1 MYYIAVRISQQY
13 LEDELTMSKA
23 AQLIEEDGKY
33 FAKSGRIKYYPL
45 VIDHGYGATLVD
57 VDGKSYIDLLSS
69 ASSQNVG
76 HAPKKVS
83 DAIKAQVDKFIHYT
97 PAYMYH
103 ESAVKLSKKL
113 CEIAPGN
120 FEKRVTFGL
129 SGSDANDGVI
139 KFARAYTGRPYII
152 SFTNAYHGSTF
163 GSLSMSAI
171 SLNMRKHYGPLLNG
185 FYHIPFPDNYRGMFE
200 QPTANTVAE
209 YLAPLKEMFA
219 KYVPADEVACIVVE
233 TIQGDGGLLEP
244 VAGYFEALAALC
256 REHGILIAVDDI
268 QQGLGRTGTWSSV
281 EHFNFIPDMI
291 TFGKSLAGGLPMSA
305 LVARKEIID
314 SLEAPAHLFTT
325 GANPVSCEAALAT
338 IEMLEEDDLLSESVN
353 KGRYVRQRMEQ
364 WTSRYEYVG
373 DVRGIGLSIGIDIV
387 SNKQNK
393 TRDPE
398 AALKIC
404 NYCFEHD
411 VVIIAVA
418 GNVLRFQPP
427 LVITY
432 EQLDEALAT
441 LEQALQGLQDGQLDT
456 LDIDGQ
462 GW

>member
-1 MYYIAVRISQQY
+1 
-13 LEDELTMSKA
+13 MSKA
-23 AQLIEEDGKY
+23 QDLIKEDEQY

-45 VIDHGYGATLVD
+45 AIDHGYGATLVD
-57 VDGKSYIDLLSS
+57 VDGKEYIDLLAS

-76 HAPKKVS
+76 HAPKKVTE
-83 DAIKAQVDKFIHYT
+83 AIKKQVDKFVHYT

-103 ESAVKLSKKL
+103 EPLIRLSKKL
-113 CEIAPGN
+113 CDISPGDY
-120 FEKRVTFGL
+120 EKRVTYGL
-129 SGSDANDGVI
+129 SGSDANDGII

-171 SLNMRKHYGPLLNG
+171 SLNMRKKYGPLLNG
-185 FYHIPFPDNYRGMFE
+185 FYHIPFPDNYRGLFE
-200 QPTANTVAE
+200 QPNANTVDE
-209 YLAPLKEMFA
+209 YLAPLKEMFD
-219 KYVPADEVACIVVE
+219 KYVPADEVACIVLE

-244 VAGYFEALAALC
+244 VPGYFEALEGIC

-268 QQGLGRTGTWSSV
+268 QQGLGRTGKWSSV
-281 EHFNFIPDMI
+281 EHFNFTPDLI

-305 LVARKEIID
+305 IVGRKEIMET
-314 SLEAPAHLFTT
+314 LEAPAHLFTT

-338 IEMLEEDDLLSESVN
+338 LEMIEEEQLLEASLE
-353 KGRYVRQRMEQ
+353 KGKYVRQTMDR
-364 WTSRYEYVG
+364 WVTDYECIG
-373 DVRGIGLSIGIDIV
+373 DVCGKGLSIGIDVV
-387 SNKQNK
+387 SDPIQK

-404 NYCFEHD
+404 NYCFD
-411 VVIIAVA
+411 KGVVIIAVA

-427 LVITY
+427 LVISY
-432 EQLDEALAT
+432 EQLDYALST
-441 LEQALQGLQDGQLDT
+441 LEDAIRALNRGELDQYE
-456 LDIDGQ
+456 IEGQ

>member
-1 MYYIAVRISQQY
+1 
-13 LEDELTMSKA
+13 MSKA
-23 AQLIEEDGKY
+23 QDLIKEDEQY

-45 VIDHGYGATLVD
+45 AIDHGYGATLVD
-57 VDGKSYIDLLSS
+57 VDGKEYIDLLAS

-76 HAPKKVS
+76 HASKKVTE
-83 DAIKAQVDKFIHYT
+83 AIKKQVDKFVHYT

-103 ESAVKLSKKL
+103 EPLIRLSKKL
-113 CEIAPGN
+113 CDISPGDY
-120 FEKRVTFGL
+120 EKRVTYGL
-129 SGSDANDGVI
+129 SGSDANDGII

-171 SLNMRKHYGPLLNG
+171 SLNMRKKYGPLLNG
-185 FYHIPFPDNYRGMFE
+185 FYHIPFPDNYRGLFE
-200 QPTANTVAE
+200 QPNANTVDE
-209 YLAPLKEMFA
+209 YLAPLKEMFD
-219 KYVPADEVACIVVE
+219 KYVPADEVACIVLE

-244 VAGYFEALAALC
+244 VPGYFEALEGIC

-268 QQGLGRTGTWSSV
+268 QQGLGRTGKWSSV
-281 EHFNFIPDMI
+281 EHFNFTPDLI

-305 LVARKEIID
+305 IVGRKEIMET
-314 SLEAPAHLFTT
+314 LEAPAHLFTT

-338 IEMLEEDDLLSESVN
+338 LEMIEEEQLLEASLE
-353 KGRYVRQRMEQ
+353 KGKYVRQTMDR
-364 WTSRYEYVG
+364 WVTDYECIG
-373 DVRGIGLSIGIDIV
+373 DVRGKGLSIGIDVV
-387 SNKQNK
+387 SDPIQK

-404 NYCFEHD
+404 NYCFD
-411 VVIIAVA
+411 KGVVIIAVA

-427 LVITY
+427 LVISY
-432 EQLDEALAT
+432 EQLDYALST
-441 LEQALQGLQDGQLDT
+441 LEDAIRALNQGELDQYE
-456 LDIDGQ
+456 IEGQ

>member
-1 MYYIAVRISQQY
+1 
-13 LEDELTMSKA
+13 MSKA
-23 AQLIEEDGKY
+23 QDLIKEDEQY

-45 VIDHGYGATLVD
+45 AIDHGYGATLVD
-57 VDGKSYIDLLSS
+57 VDGKEYIDLLAS

-76 HAPKKVS
+76 HAPKKVTE
-83 DAIKAQVDKFIHYT
+83 AIKKQVDKFVHYT

-103 ESAVKLSKKL
+103 EPLIRLSKKL
-113 CEIAPGN
+113 CDISPGDY
-120 FEKRVTFGL
+120 EKRVTYGL
-129 SGSDANDGVI
+129 SGSDANDGII

-171 SLNMRKHYGPLLNG
+171 SLNMRKKYSPLLNG
-185 FYHIPFPDNYRGMFE
+185 FYHIPFPDNYRGLFE
-200 QPTANTVAE
+200 QPNANTVDE
-209 YLAPLKEMFA
+209 YLAPLKEMFD
-219 KYVPADEVACIVVE
+219 KYVPADEVACIVLE

-244 VAGYFEALAALC
+244 VSGYFEALESIC

-268 QQGLGRTGTWSSV
+268 QQGLGRTGKWSSV
-281 EHFNFIPDMI
+281 EHFNFTPDLI

-305 LVARKEIID
+305 IVGRKEIMET
-314 SLEAPAHLFTT
+314 LEAPAHLFTT

-338 IEMLEEDDLLSESVN
+338 LEMIEEEQLLEASLE
-353 KGRYVRQRMEQ
+353 KGEYVRQTMDR
-364 WTSRYEYVG
+364 WVIDYECIG
-373 DVRGIGLSIGIDIV
+373 DVRGKGLSIGIDVV
-387 SNKQNK
+387 SDPIQK

-404 NYCFEHD
+404 NYCFD
-411 VVIIAVA
+411 KGVVIIAVA

-427 LVITY
+427 LVISY
-432 EQLDEALAT
+432 EQLDYALST
-441 LEQALQGLQDGQLDT
+441 LENAIQALNQGDLDQYE
-456 LDIDGQ
+456 IEGQ

>member
-1 MYYIAVRISQQY
+1 
-13 LEDELTMSKA
+13 MSKA
-23 AQLIEEDGKY
+23 QDLIKEDEQY

-45 VIDHGYGATLVD
+45 AIDHGYGATLVD
-57 VDGKSYIDLLSS
+57 VDGKEYIDLLAS

-76 HAPKKVS
+76 HAPKKVTE
-83 DAIKAQVDKFIHYT
+83 AIKKQVDKFVHYT

-103 ESAVKLSKKL
+103 EPLIRLSKKL
-113 CEIAPGN
+113 CDISPGDY
-120 FEKRVTFGL
+120 EKRVTYGL
-129 SGSDANDGVI
+129 SGSDANDGII

-171 SLNMRKHYGPLLNG
+171 SLNMRKKYGPLLNG
-185 FYHIPFPDNYRGMFE
+185 FYHIPFPDNYRGLFE
-200 QPTANTVAE
+200 QPNANTVDE
-209 YLAPLKEMFA
+209 YLAPLKEMFD
-219 KYVPADEVACIVVE
+219 KYVPADEVACIVLE

-244 VAGYFEALAALC
+244 VTGYFEALEGIC

-268 QQGLGRTGTWSSV
+268 QQGLGRTGKWSSV
-281 EHFNFIPDMI
+281 EHFNFTPDLI

-305 LVARKEIID
+305 IVGRKEIMET
-314 SLEAPAHLFTT
+314 LEAPAHLFTT

-338 IEMLEEDDLLSESVN
+338 LEMLEEEQLLEASLE
-353 KGRYVRQRMEQ
+353 KGKYVRQTMDR
-364 WTSRYEYVG
+364 WVTDYECIG
-373 DVRGIGLSIGIDIV
+373 DVRGKGLSIGIDVV
-387 SNKQNK
+387 SDYIQK

-404 NYCFEHD
+404 NYCFD
-411 VVIIAVA
+411 KGVVIIAVA

-427 LVITY
+427 LVISY
-432 EQLDEALAT
+432 EQLDYALST
-441 LEQALQGLQDGQLDT
+441 LEDAIRALNRGELDQYE
-456 LDIDGQ
+456 IEGQ

>member
-1 MYYIAVRISQQY
+1 
-13 LEDELTMSKA
+13 MSKA
-23 AQLIEEDGKY
+23 QDLIKEDEQY

-45 VIDHGYGATLVD
+45 AIDHGYGATLVD
-57 VDGKSYIDLLSS
+57 VDGKEYIDLLAS

-76 HAPKKVS
+76 HAPKKVTE
-83 DAIKAQVDKFIHYT
+83 AIKKQVDKFVHYT

-103 ESAVKLSKKL
+103 EPLIRLSKKI
-113 CEIAPGN
+113 CDISPGDY
-120 FEKRVTFGL
+120 EKRVTYGL
-129 SGSDANDGVI
+129 SGSDANDGII

-171 SLNMRKHYGPLLNG
+171 SLNMRKKYGPLLNG
-185 FYHIPFPDNYRGMFE
+185 FYHIPFPDNYRGLFE
-200 QPTANTVAE
+200 QPTPNTVDE
-209 YLAPLKEMFA
+209 YLAPLKEMFN
-219 KYVPADEVACIVVE
+219 KYVPADEVACIVLE

-244 VAGYFEALAALC
+244 VPGYFEALEGIC

-268 QQGLGRTGTWSSV
+268 QQGLGRTGKWSSV
-281 EHFNFIPDMI
+281 EHFNFTPDLI

-305 LVARKEIID
+305 IVGRKEIMET
-314 SLEAPAHLFTT
+314 LEAPAHLFTT

-338 IEMLEEDDLLSESVN
+338 LEMIEEEQLLEASLE
-353 KGRYVRQRMEQ
+353 KGDYVRQTMDR
-364 WTSRYEYVG
+364 WITDYECIG
-373 DVRGIGLSIGIDIV
+373 DVRGKGLSIGIDIV
-387 SNKQNK
+387 SDPIQK

-404 NYCFEHD
+404 NYCFD
-411 VVIIAVA
+411 KGVVIIAVA

-427 LVITY
+427 LVISY
-432 EQLDEALAT
+432 DQLDYALST
-441 LEQALQGLQDGQLDT
+441 LEKAIQALNRGDLDQYE
-456 LDIDGQ
+456 IEGQ

>member
-1 MYYIAVRISQQY
+1 MSKVNHLIV
-13 LEDELTMSKA
+13 EDER
-23 AQLIEEDGKY
+23 Y
-33 FAKSGRIKYYPL
+33 FANSGRIKYYPL
-45 VIDHGYGATLVD
+45 VIDHGYGATLID
-57 VDGKSYIDLLSS
+57 VDGKSYIDLLAS

-76 HAPKKVS
+76 HAPKPVVE
-83 DAIKAQVDKFIHYT
+83 AIKNQTEKFIHYT

-103 ESAVKLSKKL
+103 EPLVRLSKKL
-113 CEIAPGN
+113 CDIAPGN
-120 FEKRVTFGL
+120 YEKRVTFGL
-129 SGSDANDGVI
+129 SGSDANDGII

-163 GSLSMSAI
+163 GSLSMSSI

-185 FYHIPFPDNYRGMFE
+185 FYHIPFPDKYRGMFE
-200 QPTANTVAE
+200 QAKPNTVEE

-219 KYVPADEVACIVVE
+219 KYVPAEEVACIVVE

-244 VAGYFEALAALC
+244 VPGYFEALQELC
-256 REHGILIAVDDI
+256 HAHNILIAVDDI
-268 QQGLGRTGTWSSV
+268 QQGLGRTGKWSSV
-281 EHFNFIPDMI
+281 DHYYFTPDLM

-305 LVARKEIID
+305 IVGRKEIME

-338 IEMLEEDDLLSESVN
+338 IKMIEDEDLLNASWK
-353 KGRYVRQRMEQ
+353 KGSYVRKRIDPWIE
-364 WTSRYEYVG
+364 RYQYVG

-387 SNKQNK
+387 SNKIEK
-393 TRDPE
+393 TRDSE

-404 NYCFEHD
+404 NYCFENG
-411 VVIIAVA
+411 VIIIAVA

-432 EQLDEALAT
+432 KQLDKALDT
-441 LEQALQGLQDGQLDT
+441 IEQALEKLERGELNQY
-456 LDIDGQ
+456 DISGQ

>member
-1 MYYIAVRISQQY
+1 
-13 LEDELTMSKA
+13 MSKA
-23 AQLIEEDGKY
+23 QDLIKEDEQY

-45 VIDHGYGATLVD
+45 AIDHGYGATLVD
-57 VDGKSYIDLLSS
+57 VDGKEYIDLLAS

-76 HAPKKVS
+76 HAPKKVTE
-83 DAIKAQVDKFIHYT
+83 AIKKQVDKFVHYT

-103 ESAVKLSKKL
+103 EPLIRLSKKL
-113 CEIAPGN
+113 CDISPGDY
-120 FEKRVTFGL
+120 EKRVTYGL
-129 SGSDANDGVI
+129 SGSDANDGII

-171 SLNMRKHYGPLLNG
+171 SLNMRKKYGPLLNG
-185 FYHIPFPDNYRGMFE
+185 FYHIPFPDNYRGPFE
-200 QPTANTVAE
+200 QPNANTVDE
-209 YLAPLKEMFA
+209 YLAPLKEMFD
-219 KYVPADEVACIVVE
+219 KYVPADEVACIVLE

-244 VAGYFEALAALC
+244 VPGYFEALEGIC

-268 QQGLGRTGTWSSV
+268 QQGLGRTGKWSSV
-281 EHFNFIPDMI
+281 EHFNFTPDLI

-305 LVARKEIID
+305 IVGRKEIMET
-314 SLEAPAHLFTT
+314 LEAPAHLFTT

-338 IEMLEEDDLLSESVN
+338 LEMIEEEQLLEASLE
-353 KGRYVRQRMEQ
+353 KGKYVRQTMDR
-364 WTSRYEYVG
+364 WVTDYECIG
-373 DVRGIGLSIGIDIV
+373 DVRGKGLSIGIDVV
-387 SNKQNK
+387 SDPIQK

-404 NYCFEHD
+404 NYCFD
-411 VVIIAVA
+411 KGVVIIAVA

-427 LVITY
+427 LVISY
-432 EQLDEALAT
+432 EQLDYALST
-441 LEQALQGLQDGQLDT
+441 LEDAIRALNRGELDQYE
-456 LDIDGQ
+456 IEGQ

>member
-1 MYYIAVRISQQY
+1 
-13 LEDELTMSKA
+13 MSKA
-23 AQLIEEDGKY
+23 QDLIKEDEQY

-45 VIDHGYGATLVD
+45 AIDHGYGATLVD
-57 VDGKSYIDLLSS
+57 VDGKEYIDLLAS

-76 HAPKKVS
+76 HAPKKVTE
-83 DAIKAQVDKFIHYT
+83 AIKKQVDKFVHYT

-103 ESAVKLSKKL
+103 EPLIRLSKKL
-113 CEIAPGN
+113 CDISPGDY
-120 FEKRVTFGL
+120 EKRVTYGL
-129 SGSDANDGVI
+129 SGSDANDGII

-171 SLNMRKHYGPLLNG
+171 SLNMRKKYGPLLNG
-185 FYHIPFPDNYRGMFE
+185 FYHIPFPDNYRGLFE
-200 QPTANTVAE
+200 QPNANTVDE
-209 YLAPLKEMFA
+209 YLAPLKEMFD
-219 KYVPADEVACIVVE
+219 KYVPADEVACIVLE

-244 VAGYFEALAALC
+244 VSGYFEALESIC

-268 QQGLGRTGTWSSV
+268 QQGLGRTGKWSSV
-281 EHFNFIPDMI
+281 EHFNFTPDLI

-305 LVARKEIID
+305 IVGRKEIMET
-314 SLEAPAHLFTT
+314 LEAPAHLFTT

-338 IEMLEEDDLLSESVN
+338 LEMIEGEQLLEASLE
-353 KGRYVRQRMEQ
+353 KGEYVRQTMDR
-364 WTSRYEYVG
+364 WVIDYECIG
-373 DVRGIGLSIGIDIV
+373 DVRGKGLSIGIDVV
-387 SNKQNK
+387 SDPIQK

-404 NYCFEHD
+404 NYCFD
-411 VVIIAVA
+411 KGVVIIAVA

-427 LVITY
+427 LVISY
-432 EQLDEALAT
+432 EQLDYALST
-441 LEQALQGLQDGQLDT
+441 LENAIQALNQGDLDQYE
-456 LDIDGQ
+456 IEGQ

>member
-1 MYYIAVRISQQY
+1 
-13 LEDELTMSKA
+13 MSKA
-23 AQLIEEDGKY
+23 QDLIKEDEQY

-45 VIDHGYGATLVD
+45 AIDHGYGATLVD
-57 VDGKSYIDLLSS
+57 VDGKEYIDLLAS

-76 HAPKKVS
+76 HAPKKVTE
-83 DAIKAQVDKFIHYT
+83 AIKKQVDKFVHYT

-103 ESAVKLSKKL
+103 EPLIRLSKKL
-113 CEIAPGN
+113 CDISLGDY
-120 FEKRVTFGL
+120 EKRVTYGL
-129 SGSDANDGVI
+129 SGSDANDGII

-171 SLNMRKHYGPLLNG
+171 SLNMRKKYGPLLNG
-185 FYHIPFPDNYRGMFE
+185 FYHIPFPDNYRGLFE
-200 QPTANTVAE
+200 QPNANTVDE
-209 YLAPLKEMFA
+209 YLAPLKEMFD
-219 KYVPADEVACIVVE
+219 KYVPADEVACIVLE

-244 VAGYFEALAALC
+244 VSGYFEALESIC

-268 QQGLGRTGTWSSV
+268 QQGLGRTGKWSSV
-281 EHFNFIPDMI
+281 EHFNFTPDLI

-305 LVARKEIID
+305 IVGRKEIMET
-314 SLEAPAHLFTT
+314 LEAPAHLFTT

-338 IEMLEEDDLLSESVN
+338 LEMIEEEQLLEASLE
-353 KGRYVRQRMEQ
+353 KGEYVRQTMDR
-364 WTSRYEYVG
+364 WVIDYECIG
-373 DVRGIGLSIGIDIV
+373 DVRGKGLSIGIDVV
-387 SNKQNK
+387 SDPIQK

-404 NYCFEHD
+404 NYCFD
-411 VVIIAVA
+411 KGVVIIAVA

-427 LVITY
+427 LVISY
-432 EQLDEALAT
+432 EQLDYALST
-441 LEQALQGLQDGQLDT
+441 LENAIQALNQGDLDQYE
-456 LDIDGQ
+456 IEGQ

>member
-1 MYYIAVRISQQY
+1 
-13 LEDELTMSKA
+13 MSKA
-23 AQLIEEDGKY
+23 HQLIQEDEHY

-57 VDGKSYIDLLSS
+57 IEGKTYIDLLSS

-76 HAPKKVS
+76 HAPREVTE
-83 DAIKAQVDKFIHYT
+83 AIKAQVDKFIHYT

-103 ESAVKLSKKL
+103 EPLVRLAKKL
-113 CEIAPGN
+113 CEIAPGD

-129 SGSDANDGVI
+129 TGSDANDGII

-185 FYHIPFPDNYRGMFE
+185 FYHIPFPDKYRGMYE
-200 QPTANTVAE
+200 QPQANSVEE

-219 KYVPADEVACIVVE
+219 KYVPADEVACIVIE

-244 VAGYFEALAALC
+244 VPGYFEALEKIC

-268 QQGLGRTGTWSSV
+268 QQGFGRTGT
-281 EHFNFIPDMI
+281 
-291 TFGKSLAGGLPMSA
+291 
-305 LVARKEIID
+305 
-314 SLEAPAHLFTT
+314 
-325 GANPVSCEAALAT
+325 NPVSCEAALAT
-338 IEMLEEDDLLSESVN
+338 IQMIEDQSLLQASAE
-353 KGRYVRQRMEQ
+353 KGEYVRKRMDQ
-364 WTSRYEYVG
+364 WVSKYNSVG
-373 DVRGIGLSIGIDIV
+373 DVRGKGLSIGIDIV
-387 SNKQNK
+387 SDKKLK
-393 TRDPE
+393 TRDAS

-404 NYCFEHD
+404 NYCFEHG

-432 EQLDEALAT
+432 EQLDTALNTIEDALTALEA
-441 LEQALQGLQDGQLDT
+441 GNLDQY
-456 LDIDGQ
+456 DISGQ

>member
-1 MYYIAVRISQQY
+1 
-13 LEDELTMSKA
+13 MSKA
-23 AQLIEEDGKY
+23 QDLIKEDEQY

-45 VIDHGYGATLVD
+45 AIDHGYGATLVD
-57 VDGKSYIDLLSS
+57 VDGKEYIDLLAS

-76 HAPKKVS
+76 HAPKKVTE
-83 DAIKAQVDKFIHYT
+83 AIKKQVDKFVHYT

-103 ESAVKLSKKL
+103 EPLIRLSKKL
-113 CEIAPGN
+113 CDISPGDY
-120 FEKRVTFGL
+120 EKRVTYGL
-129 SGSDANDGVI
+129 SGSDANDGII

-171 SLNMRKHYGPLLNG
+171 SLNMRKKYGPLLNG
-185 FYHIPFPDNYRGMFE
+185 FYHIPFPDNYRGLFE
-200 QPTANTVAE
+200 QPTPNTVDE
-209 YLAPLKEMFA
+209 YLAPLKEMFN
-219 KYVPADEVACIVVE
+219 KYVPADEVACIVLE

-244 VAGYFEALAALC
+244 VPGYFEALEGIC

-268 QQGLGRTGTWSSV
+268 QQGLGRTGKWSSV
-281 EHFNFIPDMI
+281 EHFNFTPDLI

-305 LVARKEIID
+305 IVGRKEIMET
-314 SLEAPAHLFTT
+314 LEAPAHLFTT

-338 IEMLEEDDLLSESVN
+338 LEMIEEEQLLEASLE
-353 KGRYVRQRMEQ
+353 KGKYVRQTMDR
-364 WTSRYEYVG
+364 WVTDYECIG
-373 DVRGIGLSIGIDIV
+373 DVRGKGLSIGIDVV
-387 SNKQNK
+387 SDPIQK

-404 NYCFEHD
+404 NYCFD
-411 VVIIAVA
+411 KGVVIIAVA

-427 LVITY
+427 LVISY
-432 EQLDEALAT
+432 EQLDYALST
-441 LEQALQGLQDGQLDT
+441 LEDAIRALNRGELDQYE
-456 LDIDGQ
+456 IEGQ

>member
-1 MYYIAVRISQQY
+1 
-13 LEDELTMSKA
+13 MSKA
-23 AQLIEEDGKY
+23 QDLIKEDEQY

-45 VIDHGYGATLVD
+45 AIDHGYGATLVD
-57 VDGKSYIDLLSS
+57 VDGKEYIDLLAS

-76 HAPKKVS
+76 HAPKKVTE
-83 DAIKAQVDKFIHYT
+83 AIKKQVDKFVHYT

-103 ESAVKLSKKL
+103 EPLIRLSKKL
-113 CEIAPGN
+113 CDISPCDY
-120 FEKRVTFGL
+120 EKRVTYGL
-129 SGSDANDGVI
+129 SGSDANDGII

-171 SLNMRKHYGPLLNG
+171 SLNMRKKYGPLLNG
-185 FYHIPFPDNYRGMFE
+185 FYHIPFPDNYRGLFE
-200 QPTANTVAE
+200 QPNANTVDE
-209 YLAPLKEMFA
+209 YLAPLKEMFD
-219 KYVPADEVACIVVE
+219 KYVPADEVACIVLE

-244 VAGYFEALAALC
+244 VPGYFEALEGIC

-268 QQGLGRTGTWSSV
+268 QQGLGRTGKWSSV
-281 EHFNFIPDMI
+281 EHFNFTPDLI

-305 LVARKEIID
+305 IVGRKEIMET
-314 SLEAPAHLFTT
+314 LEAPAHLFTT

-338 IEMLEEDDLLSESVN
+338 LEMIEEEQLLEASLE
-353 KGRYVRQRMEQ
+353 KGKYVRQTMDR
-364 WTSRYEYVG
+364 WVTDYECIG
-373 DVRGIGLSIGIDIV
+373 DVRGKGLSIGIDVV
-387 SNKQNK
+387 SDPIQK

-404 NYCFEHD
+404 NYCFD
-411 VVIIAVA
+411 KGVVIIAVA

-427 LVITY
+427 LVISY
-432 EQLDEALAT
+432 EQLDYALST
-441 LEQALQGLQDGQLDT
+441 LEDAIRALNRGELDQYE
-456 LDIDGQ
+456 IEGQ

>member
-1 MYYIAVRISQQY
+1 
-13 LEDELTMSKA
+13 MSKA
-23 AQLIEEDGKY
+23 QDLIKEDEQY

-45 VIDHGYGATLVD
+45 AIDHGYGATLVD
-57 VDGKSYIDLLSS
+57 VDGKEYIDLLAS

-76 HAPKKVS
+76 HAPKKVTE
-83 DAIKAQVDKFIHYT
+83 AIKKQVDKFVHYT

-103 ESAVKLSKKL
+103 EPLIRLSKKL
-113 CEIAPGN
+113 CDISPGDY
-120 FEKRVTFGL
+120 EKRVTYGL
-129 SGSDANDGVI
+129 SGSDANDGII

-171 SLNMRKHYGPLLNG
+171 SLNMKKKYGPLLNG
-185 FYHIPFPDNYRGMFE
+185 FYHIPFPDNYRGLFE
-200 QPTANTVAE
+200 QPNANTVDE
-209 YLAPLKEMFA
+209 YLAPLKEMFD
-219 KYVPADEVACIVVE
+219 KYVPADEVACIVLE

-244 VAGYFEALAALC
+244 VPGYFEALEGIC

-268 QQGLGRTGTWSSV
+268 QQGLGRTGKWSSV
-281 EHFNFIPDMI
+281 EHFNFTPDLI

-305 LVARKEIID
+305 IVGRKEIMET
-314 SLEAPAHLFTT
+314 LEAPAHLFTT

-338 IEMLEEDDLLSESVN
+338 LEMLEEEQLLEASLE
-353 KGRYVRQRMEQ
+353 KGKYVRQTMDR
-364 WTSRYEYVG
+364 WVTDYECIG
-373 DVRGIGLSIGIDIV
+373 DVRGKGLSIGIDVV
-387 SNKQNK
+387 SDYIQK

-404 NYCFEHD
+404 NYCFD
-411 VVIIAVA
+411 KGVVIIAVA

-427 LVITY
+427 LVISY
-432 EQLDEALAT
+432 EQLDYALST
-441 LEQALQGLQDGQLDT
+441 LEDAIRALNRGELDQYE
-456 LDIDGQ
+456 IEGQ

>member
-1 MYYIAVRISQQY
+1 
-13 LEDELTMSKA
+13 MSKA
-23 AQLIEEDGKY
+23 QDLIKEDEQY

-45 VIDHGYGATLVD
+45 AIDHGYGATLVD
-57 VDGKSYIDLLSS
+57 VDGKEYIDLLAS

-76 HAPKKVS
+76 HAPKKVTE
-83 DAIKAQVDKFIHYT
+83 AIKKQVDKFVHYT

-103 ESAVKLSKKL
+103 EPLIRLSKKL
-113 CEIAPGN
+113 CDISPGDY
-120 FEKRVTFGL
+120 EKRVTYGL
-129 SGSDANDGVI
+129 SGSDANDGII

-171 SLNMRKHYGPLLNG
+171 SLNMRKKYGPLLNG
-185 FYHIPFPDNYRGMFE
+185 FYHIPFPDNYRGLFE
-200 QPTANTVAE
+200 QPNANTVDE
-209 YLAPLKEMFA
+209 YLAPLKEMFD
-219 KYVPADEVACIVVE
+219 KYVPADEVACIVLE

-244 VAGYFEALAALC
+244 VPGYFEALEGIC

-268 QQGLGRTGTWSSV
+268 QQGLGRTGKWSSV
-281 EHFNFIPDMI
+281 EHFNFTPDLI

-305 LVARKEIID
+305 IVGRKEIMET
-314 SLEAPAHLFTT
+314 LEAPAHLFTT

-338 IEMLEEDDLLSESVN
+338 LEMIEEEQLLEANLE
-353 KGRYVRQRMEQ
+353 KGKYVRQTMDR
-364 WTSRYEYVG
+364 WVTDYECIG
-373 DVRGIGLSIGIDIV
+373 DVRGKGLSIGIDVV
-387 SNKQNK
+387 SDPIQK

-404 NYCFEHD
+404 NYCFD
-411 VVIIAVA
+411 KGVVIIAVA

-427 LVITY
+427 LVISY
-432 EQLDEALAT
+432 EQLDYALST
-441 LEQALQGLQDGQLDT
+441 LEDAIRVLNRGELDQYE
-456 LDIDGQ
+456 IEGQ

>member
-1 MYYIAVRISQQY
+1 
-13 LEDELTMSKA
+13 MSKA
-23 AQLIEEDGKY
+23 QDLIKEDEQY

-45 VIDHGYGATLVD
+45 AIDHGYGATLVD
-57 VDGKSYIDLLSS
+57 VDGKEYIDLLAS

-76 HAPKKVS
+76 HAPKKVTE
-83 DAIKAQVDKFIHYT
+83 AIKKQVDKFVHYT

-103 ESAVKLSKKL
+103 EPLIRLSKKL
-113 CEIAPGN
+113 CDISPGDY
-120 FEKRVTFGL
+120 EKRVTYGL
-129 SGSDANDGVI
+129 SGSDANDGII

-171 SLNMRKHYGPLLNG
+171 SLNMRKKYGPLLNG
-185 FYHIPFPDNYRGMFE
+185 FYHIPFPDNYRGLFE
-200 QPTANTVAE
+200 QPTPNTVDE
-209 YLAPLKEMFA
+209 YLAPLKEMFN
-219 KYVPADEVACIVVE
+219 KYVPADEVACIVLE

-244 VAGYFEALAALC
+244 VSGYFEALQSIC

-268 QQGLGRTGTWSSV
+268 QQGLGRTGKWSSV
-281 EHFNFIPDMI
+281 EHFNFTPDLI

-305 LVARKEIID
+305 IVGRKEIMET
-314 SLEAPAHLFTT
+314 LEAPAHLFTT

-338 IEMLEEDDLLSESVN
+338 LEMIEEEQLLEASLE
-353 KGRYVRQRMEQ
+353 KGDYVRQTMDR
-364 WTSRYEYVG
+364 WITDYECIG
-373 DVRGIGLSIGIDIV
+373 DVRGKGLSIGIDIV
-387 SNKQNK
+387 SDPIQK

-404 NYCFEHD
+404 NYCFD
-411 VVIIAVA
+411 KGVVIIAVA

-427 LVITY
+427 LVISY
-432 EQLDEALAT
+432 DQLDYALST
-441 LEQALQGLQDGQLDT
+441 LEKAIQALNRGDLDQYE
-456 LDIDGQ
+456 IEGQ

>member
-1 MYYIAVRISQQY
+1 
-13 LEDELTMSKA
+13 MSKA
-23 AQLIEEDGKY
+23 QDLIKEDEQY

-45 VIDHGYGATLVD
+45 AIDHGYGATLVD
-57 VDGKSYIDLLSS
+57 VDGKEYIDLLAS

-76 HAPKKVS
+76 HAPKKVTE
-83 DAIKAQVDKFIHYT
+83 AIKKQVDKFVHYT

-103 ESAVKLSKKL
+103 EPLIRLSKKL
-113 CEIAPGN
+113 CDISPGDY
-120 FEKRVTFGL
+120 EKRVTYGL
-129 SGSDANDGVI
+129 SGSDANDGII

-171 SLNMRKHYGPLLNG
+171 SLNMRKKYGPLLNG
-185 FYHIPFPDNYRGMFE
+185 FYHIPFPDNYRGLFE
-200 QPTANTVAE
+200 QPNANTVDE
-209 YLAPLKEMFA
+209 YLAPLKEMFD
-219 KYVPADEVACIVVE
+219 KYVPADEVACIVLE

-244 VAGYFEALAALC
+244 VSGYFEALESIC

-268 QQGLGRTGTWSSV
+268 QQGLGRTGKWSSV
-281 EHFNFIPDMI
+281 EHFNFTPELI

-305 LVARKEIID
+305 IVGRKEIMET
-314 SLEAPAHLFTT
+314 LEAPAHLFTT

-338 IEMLEEDDLLSESVN
+338 LEMIEEEQLLEASLE
-353 KGRYVRQRMEQ
+353 KGEYVRQTMDR
-364 WTSRYEYVG
+364 WVIDYECIG
-373 DVRGIGLSIGIDIV
+373 DVRGKGLSIGIDVV
-387 SNKQNK
+387 SDPIQK

-404 NYCFEHD
+404 NYCFD
-411 VVIIAVA
+411 KGVVIIAVA

-427 LVITY
+427 LVISY
-432 EQLDEALAT
+432 EQLDYALST
-441 LEQALQGLQDGQLDT
+441 LENAIQALNQGDLDQYE
-456 LDIDGQ
+456 IEGQ

>member
-1 MYYIAVRISQQY
+1 
-13 LEDELTMSKA
+13 MSKA
-23 AQLIEEDGKY
+23 QDLIKEDEQY

-45 VIDHGYGATLVD
+45 AIDHGYGATLVD
-57 VDGKSYIDLLSS
+57 VDGKEYIDLLAS

-76 HAPKKVS
+76 HAPKKVTE
-83 DAIKAQVDKFIHYT
+83 AIKKQVDKFVHYT

-103 ESAVKLSKKL
+103 EPLIRLSKKL
-113 CEIAPGN
+113 CDISPGDY
-120 FEKRVTFGL
+120 EKRVTYGL
-129 SGSDANDGVI
+129 SGSDANDGII

-171 SLNMRKHYGPLLNG
+171 SLNMRKKYGPLLNG
-185 FYHIPFPDNYRGMFE
+185 FYHIPFPDNYRGLFE
-200 QPTANTVAE
+200 QPNANTVDE
-209 YLAPLKEMFA
+209 YLAPLKEMFD
-219 KYVPADEVACIVVE
+219 KYVPAEEVACIVLE

-244 VAGYFEALAALC
+244 VPGYFEALEGIC

-268 QQGLGRTGTWSSV
+268 QQGLGRTGKWSSV
-281 EHFNFIPDMI
+281 EHFNFTPDLI

-305 LVARKEIID
+305 IVGRKEIMET
-314 SLEAPAHLFTT
+314 LEAPAHLFTT

-338 IEMLEEDDLLSESVN
+338 LEMLEEEQLLEASLE
-353 KGRYVRQRMEQ
+353 KGKYVRQTMDR
-364 WTSRYEYVG
+364 WVTDYECIG
-373 DVRGIGLSIGIDIV
+373 DVRGKGLSIGIDVV
-387 SNKQNK
+387 SDYIQK

-404 NYCFEHD
+404 NYCFD
-411 VVIIAVA
+411 KGVVIIAVA

-427 LVITY
+427 LVISY
-432 EQLDEALAT
+432 EQLDYALST
-441 LEQALQGLQDGQLDT
+441 LEDAIRALNRGELDQYE
-456 LDIDGQ
+456 IEGQ